1 MNGTSSGSDLQA
13 RLQKRA
19 EQDRQEIEALTQSEL
34 KKLAENLR
42 QSVNDEMYII
52 VRDIKD
58 HTRWMNAALWR
69 PWLRSVTVGVCLFL
83 GILAGSWGLTRWY
96 ANQIQRPHR
105 DAGGARD
112 RDPRGAPD
120 PRADRANHVGSET
133 RRGQRAALRDPAGE
147 HPRQSARDHGRTA
160 YRQAIERVKE
170 LYDRVRTAVDER
182 LNRAVEAVRSGDG
195 AAGRVVG
202 ELQEQVQRLEESV
215 KDLKPQLGRTEA
227 SAKDLKQQ
235 VEILAANYKEIAG
248 VLGGFERDLE
258 TAAGGAGTAARPGAR
273 LWPQP
278 LGLSQRRLVPLVAW
292 VPKSTMSPHV
302 CVYLQ
307 PVLNTG

>member
-96 ANQIQRPHR
+96 ANQIQSL
-105 DAGGARD
+105 
-112 RDPRGAPD
+112 
-120 PRADRANHVGSET
+120 VET
-133 RRGQRAALRDPAGE
+133 REALETEIQEARQTLERIEQDTWGVVLHEGEEGRRFVDPAGRVA
-147 HPRQSARDHGRTA
+147 PRQSTLDRGRA
-160 YRQAIERVKE
+160 AC
-170 LYDRVRTAVDER
+170 
-182 LNRAVEAVRSGDG
+182 RAGYSSE
-195 AAGRVVG
+195 
-202 ELQEQVQRLEESV
+202 
-215 KDLKPQLGRTEA
+215 
-227 SAKDLKQQ
+227 
-235 VEILAANYKEIAG
+235 
-248 VLGGFERDLE
+248 
-258 TAAGGAGTAARPGAR
+258 
-273 LWPQP
+273 
-278 LGLSQRRLVPLVAW
+278 
-292 VPKSTMSPHV
+292 
-302 CVYLQ
+302 
-307 PVLNTG
+307 

>member
-42 QSVNDEMYII
+42 QSVTDEMYII

-96 ANQIQRPHR
+96 ANQIQSLIET
-105 DAGGARD
+105 
-112 RDPRGAPD
+112 
-120 PRADRANHVGSET
+120 RAALEFEIQET
-133 RRGQRAALRDPAGE
+133 RRTIERIEQDTWGVKLVEVKRAALRDPAGE
-147 HPRQSARDHGRTA
+147 HPGKSALDHGRTA

-170 LYDRVRTAVDER
+170 IYDRVRTAVDER

-195 AAGRVVG
+195 VAGRVGRRIAGAGAAARRIGQGLEAAARADRSVG
-202 ELQEQVQRLEESV
+202 QGFEAASRDLGSELQGDRRSIARGVN
-215 KDLKPQLGRTEA
+215 A
-227 SAKDLKQQ
+227 IWKQQ
-235 VEILAANYKEIAG
+235 QQARERQRG
-248 VLGGFERDLE
+248 PERDF
-258 TAAGGAGTAARPGAR
+258 GPSR
-273 LWPQP
+273 
-278 LGLSQRRLVPLVAW
+278 
-292 VPKSTMSPHV
+292 
-302 CVYLQ
+302 
-307 PVLNTG
+307 